1 MPKLFLMSSTS
12 VPKGTRDFLPDQM
25 SGRKFLLNLLE
36 ELFQRH
42 AFLPI
47 ETPSMEKID
56 TLLGKYGEEGDR
68 LIFKVLNRGDRLS
81 RALSSICSQSDI
93 AVKETNSLA
102 DAALRYDLTIPFARF
117 ISQHRNDLHFPFKRY
132 QIQPV
137 WRADRP
143 QKGRYREF
151 VQCDVDIIGSSSI
164 LNELELI
171 QITGEAFSS
180 LGLSDVIV
188 KINHRKLLEGIVT
201 ETGTNVPFQKITIVL
216 DKWEKIG
223 LEAVKNE
230 LSQAGMK
237 EKEIEVLIRYVHQNT
252 SINSI
257 QTLPSN
263 QMIEAGCSEL
273 EQILDWADKYCKVK
287 VELDLKLARGL
298 DYYTGIIIEAI
309 HPEFGSS
316 ILGGGR
322 YDNLTGMFGL
332 PGVSGVG
339 ISFGADRIYDLL
351 SLKRLLPE
359 SPFNRKSVLILNL
372 GAEPEWMIRAAS
384 LIRESDAVADIYPDE
399 SKLKKQM
406 KFANDKGFD
415 FVVFMGAKER
425 SEGTLKIRNMQS
437 GDELELKSDELST
450 FFKK

>member
-1 MPKLFLMSSTS
+1 MGKDWIRSS
-12 VPKGTRDFLPDQM
+12 
-25 SGRKFLLNLLE
+25 
-36 ELFQRH
+36 
-42 AFLPI
+42 
-47 ETPSMEKID
+47 
-56 TLLGKYGEEGDR
+56 
-68 LIFKVLNRGDRLS
+68 
-81 RALSSICSQSDI
+81 
-93 AVKETNSLA
+93 
-102 DAALRYDLTIPFARF
+102 
-117 ISQHRNDLHFPFKRY
+117 
-132 QIQPV
+132 
-137 WRADRP
+137 
-143 QKGRYREF
+143 
-151 VQCDVDIIGSSSI
+151 
-164 LNELELI
+164 
-171 QITGEAFSS
+171 
-180 LGLSDVIV
+180 
-188 KINHRKLLEGIVT
+188 
-201 ETGTNVPFQKITIVL
+201 
-216 DKWEKIG
+216 
-223 LEAVKNE
+223 KNE

-450 FFKK
+450 FFKKMTDSEFHIGEKAISPAEAFDVVQKKIDIENSA

>member
-1 MPKLFLMSSTS
+1 M
-12 VPKGTRDFLPDQM
+12 
-25 SGRKFLLNLLE
+25 LE

-47 ETPSMEKID
+47 ETPSMEKLE

-68 LIFKVLNRGDRLS
+68 LIFKVLNRGERLD
-81 RALSSICSQSDI
+81 RALESICGQS
-93 AVKETNSLA
+93 NSSRDGNLLA

-151 VQCDVDIIGSSSI
+151 VQCDVDIIGSRSI
-164 LNELELI
+164 LNEIELL
-171 QITGEAFSS
+171 QIIGEAFSD
-180 LGLSDVIV
+180 LGLSDVLV
-188 KINHRKLLEGIVT
+188 KINHRKLLEGIILK
-201 ETGTNVPFQKITIVL
+201 TGTKVPFKEITIVL
-216 DKWEKIG
+216 DKWDKIG
-223 LEAVKNE
+223 LEAVENE
-230 LSQAGMK
+230 LLSLGMSQHEFEMLMG
-237 EKEIEVLIRYVHQNT
+237 YVHDNMSVDRLQK
-252 SINSI
+252 
-257 QTLPSN
+257 LPSN
-263 QMIEAGCSEL
+263 ELIEAGRSEL
-273 EQILDWADKYCKVK
+273 EQILKWTARYGKVK

-332 PGVSGVG
+332 PDVSGVG

-351 SLKRLLPE
+351 SLKGLLPE
-359 SPFNRKSVLILNL
+359 SLFNRKSVLILNL
-372 GAEPEWMIRAAS
+372 GAGTGQLIEAADGIRNSGAAV
-384 LIRESDAVADIYPDE
+384 EIYPDAA
-399 SKLKKQM
+399 KLKKQM

-415 FVVFMGAKER
+415 FVVFMGEED
-425 SEGTLKIRNMQS
+425 SETIRIRNMKS
-437 GDELELKSDELST
+437 GLEFECLRNELNT
-450 FFKK
+450 FFER